1 MNEQL
6 YSDARITRNHNLDGQ
21 FFFAVKTT
29 GIFCRPSCPSPTAKE
44 ENVTYYTTIFAAM
57 DDGFRPCLRCRPDL
71 HTDYCNKAIE
81 GGEIV
86 KRTLHLIYDGY
97 LINHSIADL
106 ADHLFTSER
115 NLRKLFNDHLGIAPS
130 KVAKY
135 HRGLFARRLL
145 LTSSMTVTDIA
156 YASGFNSIRQ
166 FNDVFKAL
174 YQMSP
179 SDMRQKSFHTVSPE
193 TSGIS
198 IPYSN
203 DFSFETV
210 IGFMKP
216 RALVGIE
223 IITDHSYTRT
233 FRLQGANG
241 FFTVTNQP
249 EKQQLLLTIHCDD
262 VRVYMPLFQQVKRM
276 FDLNTA
282 FSPINEQLSTD
293 PQLKKGMVHHMVPRL
308 PVAYNPFEFVIR
320 AILGQVVSVTF
331 ATTLAKRLV
340 ERSHKATP
348 DYFPDGL
355 DYFFPMPD
363 ELQTIDL
370 TDMGMTKTKIAT
382 IGLVIESL
390 IDGTLNLSPHQS
402 LGSFRDSFVQI
413 KGIGDWTANYVAMRG
428 LGLKD
433 AFPYNDLGIIKALST
448 IDHKATNKEIKD
460 RAKAWA
466 PYRAYATMCL
476 WNG

>member
-81 GGEIV
+81 GGELV

-293 PQLKKGMVHHMVPRL
+293 PLLKKGMVHQMVPRL

-331 ATTLAKRLV
+331 ATTLACYK
-340 ERSHKATP
+340 KN
-348 DYFPDGL
+348 
-355 DYFFPMPD
+355 
-363 ELQTIDL
+363 DL
-370 TDMGMTKTKIAT
+370 NYYVIPEIPYYLGPIAT
-382 IGLVIESL
+382 IPYILPGSEELAKTVVANMQEHDMVIMGNHGQVTVARDFNQVIQNAVFFEL
-390 IDGTLNLSPHQS
+390 ACEIILRG
-402 LGSFRDSFVQI
+402 GSSVNPLDETSI
-413 KGIGDWTANYVAMRG
+413 NELLTMRQ
-428 LGLKD
+428 
-433 AFPYNDLGIIKALST
+433 AV
-448 IDHKATNKEIKD
+448 
-460 RAKAWA
+460 
-466 PYRAYATMCL
+466 
-476 WNG
+476 